1 MMNHADPSSSTGL
14 SRLLGNR
21 STFIAIVLSLF
32 LIQMV
37 SHSVLIGRG
46 TQFIVTQ
53 LTIDDTYYY
62 LETAWNHKT
71 AGFPTFDGFSRT
83 NGFHFLWYLI
93 VYLVALLVQSKYL
106 LLRYAMG
113 ICAFFMAAPYLF
125 FYLISRKLRSIMLG
139 LFLSIIWFAAHLGPQ
154 DILIGLEN
162 SLHLLV
168 STWILYEV
176 ICLFVAIRDDERV
189 HLFRLTA
196 ALAVN
201 AYCRVDSGLL
211 SAVVFALSLTVI
223 IRQCGS
229 ISEFRRKYGK
239 IFLLSMSF
247 AVLAGIVQF
256 SAYMHWNDTLIPI
269 SGIIK
274 VSNVFPP
281 TCLTFLSEVIRIFTF
296 SLPKLPLSLMIQIII
311 CLAVLYLSLRRFRV
325 RRRQYDDPAMSAFM
339 VLLVSNLVYM
349 IYLCVSPGT
358 VRPYW
363 YYSPVNVFWIF
374 SLSLLLTRL
383 NSLSMHTRLR
393 RSAHAATAVFIA
405 LMVASGVQRYRGAII
420 DVADPHSM
428 FAVRYRTALWI
439 RDSIPEDVVL
449 AAWNA
454 GQVGF
459 FSEHSVINLDGLIN
473 SRDYFESVLLGRA
486 SLFQYLRRNN
496 VRYLVDYR
504 DATED
509 QFTHK
514 LSVFR
519 SFLVTNSVTD
529 SLYIWDLESIDPDSD
544 IGYYPGRT

>member
-1 MMNHADPSSSTGL
+1 MIKHGDPSSYTGL
-14 SRLLGNR
+14 SRLLSKR
-21 STFIAIVLSLF
+21 SAFIGIVLSLF
-32 LIQMV
+32 LFQMV
-37 SHSVLIGRG
+37 SHSVLISKG

-113 ICAFFMAAPYLF
+113 ICAFCMAAPYLF
-125 FYLISRKLRSIMLG
+125 FYLIGRKLRSIMLG
-139 LFLSIIWFAAHLGPQ
+139 LFLSIIWFAAHLAPQ

-196 ALAVN
+196 ALVVN

-211 SAVVFALSLTVI
+211 SAVIFALSLTVI
-223 IRQCGS
+223 IRHCGS
-229 ISEFRRKYGK
+229 ISAFRRKYGN

-256 SAYMHWNDTLIPI
+256 GAYLYWNDTLIPI

-281 TCLTFLSEVIRIFTF
+281 TGLTFVSEVIRIFTF
-296 SLPKLPLSLMIQIII
+296 SLPKLPLPLLIQIII
-311 CLAVLYLSLRRFRV
+311 CLAVLYFSLRRFRDG
-325 RRRQYDDPAMSAFM
+325 RRQCDDPAMSAFIL
-339 VLLVSNLVYM
+339 LLVSNLVYM
-349 IYLCVSPGT
+349 VYLCVSPGT

-374 SLSLLLTRL
+374 SLCLLLTQI
-383 NSLSMHTRLR
+383 NSRSMHPHLKR
-393 RSAHAATAVFIA
+393 AVHAATAIIIT
-405 LMVASGVQRYRGAII
+405 LMVASGVQRYRAAII
-420 DVADPHSM
+420 DIADHHSM

-439 RDSIPEDVVL
+439 RDSLPDGVIL

-454 GQVGF
+454 GQLGF

-473 SRDYFESVLLGRA
+473 SRHYYESILLGRE
-486 SLFQYLRRNN
+486 SLYQYLRQHN

-504 DATED
+504 DATVD
-509 QFTHK
+509 QFTRR

-519 SFLVTNSVTD
+519 SFLVTNSVSN
-529 SLYIWDLESIDPDSD
+529 SLYIWDLESIDPNSD
-544 IGYYPGRT
+544 IGYYPRH